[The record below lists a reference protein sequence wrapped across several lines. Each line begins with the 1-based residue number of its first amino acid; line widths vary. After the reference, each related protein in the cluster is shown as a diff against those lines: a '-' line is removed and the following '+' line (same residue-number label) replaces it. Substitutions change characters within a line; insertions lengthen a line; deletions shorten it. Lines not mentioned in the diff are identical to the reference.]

1 VAQSKLPDQDRP
13 EDQDRPKAKARAESE
28 AADLGAPAVGVG
40 PRGYA
45 FVVVALR
52 YLIIGGWIAAL
63 ALAVAFLPPL
73 AATASGGLDA
83 LIPKNTPAAS
93 AEADAARLFGAPLD
107 APVAVVQR
115 GAAGMPKAA
124 LDRAVR
130 QAIVVD
136 QALSRLPGNQAQDA
150 QAATALAEAGYPDAA
165 QVAAGPVS
173 PGPPG
178 GIAGLAGAVPVANV
192 PGLIRGTR
200 EHDTTVIT
208 FLYFKPGTSLT
219 AQTAGAD
226 AYAHWYLSYPS
237 SDVVGVTGPV
247 PAEVAQDDII
257 QHYLPWV
264 ELFTVLAIA
273 LIVGVRFRAVGAPLV
288 TLACAG
294 TAYLL
299 ATRIVAW
306 AAERMG
312 ASLPA
317 DVGPVLVVL
326 LLGVTTDYAVFFLSG
341 MRARLAEGVPR
352 VQAARLAT
360 AEFAPIILAAG
371 LIVAASTAS
380 LVAARNQSLRDFGPA
395 LALTVLTAMVVSMT
409 LTPALMSVF
418 GRLLFGRRLSR
429 AGPDRQRARQ
439 QAPARRLAVAWP
451 VALLAAVA
459 CTAGLVAVALFARHP
474 HLDSPL
480 VNELPPSAAKSAQSA
495 AGKGF
500 APGIV
505 APADILVTGPG
516 VGAQL
521 PALTRFQ
528 RELAAQPGVA
538 EIAGPATLSE
548 LAGVPRTAPNP
559 LLAKSGNAARFVVVQ
574 DSDPLGATAISELRA
589 LTGHL
594 PSLAR
599 SAGLANVRVEVGG
612 ETALT
617 SDAISSVLGDLSRV
631 AAAILVV
638 SLVLLVV
645 FLRSLLAPVYL
656 LFASVLAVFAS
667 LGLTLL
673 ASRYFLG
680 VSSLVYFVPIAGGVL
695 LVSLGSDYNVFVVGR
710 IWEEARRRPLRDAV
724 RVAVPRASRAI
735 TTAGVAL
742 AASFAM
748 LAVIPLEQFR
758 QIALLM
764 GIGVIID
771 AVVVRSILVP
781 ALVVLFGRVGTW
793 PAHRGSRGYRDAGR
807 ADIVMKSRA

>member
-1 VAQSKLPDQDRP
+1 MAQPESPDPAPPAAGLPGP
-13 EDQDRPKAKARAESE
+13 VVGVMARA
-28 AADLGAPAVGVG
+28 
-40 PRGYA
+40 YA
-45 FVVVALR
+45 LVVVALR
-52 YLIIGGWIAAL
+52 FFIIGGWIAAL
-63 ALAVAFLPPL
+63 AFAGYFLPPL

-93 AEADAARLFGAPLD
+93 AEAEAVRLFGAPLE
-107 APVAVVQR
+107 APVEIVQR
-115 GAAGMPKAA
+115 DPHGMPKAA
-124 LDRAVR
+124 IDRSVR
-130 QAIVVD
+130 QAVVLD
-136 QALSRLPGNQAQDA
+136 QALSGQAGNQAQDA

-165 QVAAGPVS
+165 QILAGPVS

-178 GIAGLAGAVPVANV
+178 GIPGLAGAVPLPNV
-192 PGLIRGTR
+192 SGLIRGTR
-200 EHDTTVIT
+200 EHSTTVIT
-208 FLYFKPGTSLT
+208 FLYFRPGTSF
-219 AQTAGAD
+219 ADQTAGAD
-226 AYAHWYLSYPS
+226 AYVHSYLSYPS
-237 SDVVGVTGPV
+237 SDVVGVTGPI
-247 PAEVAQDDII
+247 PAEVAQDGII
-257 QHYLPWV
+257 QHYLVWV
-264 ELFTVLAIA
+264 ELFTVLVIA
-273 LIVGVRFRAVGAPLV
+273 VIVGVRFRSVGAPLV

-294 TAYLL
+294 TAYVL

-326 LLGVTTDYAVFFLSG
+326 LLGVTTDYSVFFLSG
-341 MRARLAEGVPR
+341 MQSRLAEGMRRGP
-352 VQAARLAT
+352 AARLAT
-360 AEFAPIILAAG
+360 AEFTPIILAAG

-380 LVAARNQSLRDFGPA
+380 LLVARNQSLRAFGPA

-418 GRLLFGRRLSR
+418 GGLLFR
-429 AGPDRQRARQ
+429 PV
-439 QAPARRLAVAWP
+439 PYRRLALRRRTKSARESAARFAVTWP

-459 CTAGLVAVALFARHP
+459 CIAGLLALASFARHP
-474 HLDSPL
+474 QLDSPL
-480 VNELPPSAAKSAQSA
+480 VNELPASPATAAQSA
-495 AGKGF
+495 AGQGF

-505 APADILVTGPG
+505 SPTDLLVIGPG
-516 VGAQL
+516 LSAQL
-521 PALTRFQ
+521 PALTKFQ
-528 RELAAQPGVA
+528 HELAAQPGVA

-548 LAGVPRTAPNP
+548 VSGAAARAAPNP
-559 LLAKSGNAARFVVVQ
+559 LLAKSGDAARFVVVL
-574 DSDPLGATAISELRA
+574 DSDPLGATAISHLRT
-589 LTGHL
+589 LTGNL
-594 PSLAR
+594 PALAR
-599 SAGLANVRVEVGG
+599 SAGLAHVRLAVGG

-617 SDAISSVLGDLSRV
+617 SDAIDSVLADLSRV
-631 AAAILVV
+631 VLAILAV

-680 VSSLVYFVPIAGGVL
+680 VTSLVYFVPIAGGVL
-695 LVSLGSDYNVFVVGR
+695 LVSLGSDYNVFVTGR
-710 IWEEARRRPLRDAV
+710 IWEEAKRRPLRDAV

-771 AVVVRSILVP
+771 AVLVRSVLVP
-781 ALVVLFGRVGTW
+781 AFVVLFGRAGTW
-793 PAHRGSRGYRDAGR
+793 PAHRGRAVRAARRATIEAEADATVR
-807 ADIVMKSRA
+807 SE

>member
-1 VAQSKLPDQDRP
+1 M
-13 EDQDRPKAKARAESE
+13 
-28 AADLGAPAVGVG
+28 GAV

-45 FVVVALR
+45 FAVVALR
-52 YLIIGGWIAAL
+52 FFIIGGWIAAL

-93 AEADAARLFGAPLD
+93 AEADAARIFGAPID

-115 GAAGMPKAA
+115 DRRGMPKAA
-124 LDRAVR
+124 LDRSVR
-130 QAIVVD
+130 QAIAVD

-150 QAATALAEAGYPDAA
+150 QAATALAEAGYADAA
-165 QVAAGPVS
+165 QIAAGPVS
-173 PGPPG
+173 SGPPG
-178 GIAGLAGAVPVANV
+178 GIPGLAGAVPVPNIS
-192 PGLIRGTR
+192 GLIRGTR
-200 EHDTTVIT
+200 EQSTAVIT

-219 AQTAGAD
+219 DQTAGAD

-247 PAEVAQDDII
+247 PAEVAQDGII

-273 LIVGVRFRAVGAPLV
+273 LIVGIRFRSVGAPLV

-294 TAYLL
+294 TAYVLS
-299 ATRIVAW
+299 TRIVAW

-341 MRARLAEGVPR
+341 MRARLADGLHRVP
-352 VQAARLAT
+352 AARRAT

-380 LVAARNQSLRDFGPA
+380 LVVARNQSLRDFGPA

-418 GRLLFGRRLSR
+418 GGLLFRAVRYQRPASRRE
-429 AGPDRQRARQ
+429 GARV
-439 QAPARRLAVAWP
+439 PRRPPGERPGLVARFTTTWP

-459 CTAGLVAVALFARHP
+459 CTVGLLAVASFARHP

-480 VNELPPSAAKSAQSA
+480 VNELPPSPARSAQNA
-495 AGKGF
+495 AAKGF

-505 APADILVTGPG
+505 GPADILVIGPNLA
-516 VGAQL
+516 AQQ
-521 PALTRFQ
+521 PALARFQ
-528 RELAAQPGVA
+528 RELLAQPGVA
-538 EIAGPATLSE
+538 EVAGPATLSE
-548 LAGVPRTAPNP
+548 LSGVPRTAPNP

-574 DSDPLGATAISELRA
+574 DSDPLGAAAISDLRA
-589 LTGHL
+589 LTDRL

-599 SAGLANVRVEVGG
+599 SAGLAHVRLEVGG

-617 SDAISSVLGDLSRV
+617 SDAISSVLADLSRV
-631 AAAILVV
+631 VLAILVV
-638 SLVLLVV
+638 SLVLLAV

-656 LFASVLAVFAS
+656 LSASVLAVFAS

-673 ASRYFLG
+673 ASRYILG
-680 VSSLVYFVPIAGGVL
+680 VASLVYFVPIAGGVL

-710 IWEEARRRPLRDAV
+710 IWEEARRRPLREAV
-724 RVAVPRASRAI
+724 QIAVPRASRAI

-771 AVVVRSILVP
+771 AVLVRSVLVP

-793 PAHRGSRGYRDAGR
+793 PAHRLGRGYRDAGR

>member
-1 VAQSKLPDQDRP
+1 MAPPEPPDPARP
-13 EDQDRPKAKARAESE
+13 RPA
-28 AADLGAPAVGVG
+28 GGVLA
-40 PRGYA
+40 RGYA
-45 FVVVALR
+45 IVIVSLR
-52 YLIIGGWIAAL
+52 FFIIGGWIAAL
-63 ALAVAFLPPL
+63 ALAVHFLPPL
-73 AATASGGLDA
+73 TATASGGLNA
-83 LIPKNTPAAS
+83 LIPTNTPTAS
-93 AEADAARLFGAPLD
+93 AEAEAARLFGAPID
-107 APVAVVQR
+107 APVAIVQR
-115 GAAGMPKAA
+115 DARGMPKAA
-124 LDRAVR
+124 LDRSVR
-130 QAIVVD
+130 QAIEVD

-178 GIAGLAGAVPVANV
+178 GIPGLAGAVPLPNV
-192 PGLIRGTR
+192 SGLIRGTR

-208 FLYFKPGTSLT
+208 FLYFQPGTSLT

-226 AYAHWYLSYPS
+226 AYVHWYLSYPS
-237 SDVVGVTGPV
+237 SDVVGVTGAV
-247 PAEVAQDDII
+247 PAEVAQDDLI

-273 LIVGVRFRAVGAPLV
+273 LIVGIRFRSLGAPLV

-299 ATRIVAW
+299 STRIVAW

-352 VQAARLAT
+352 GPAARLAT

-380 LVAARNQSLRDFGPA
+380 LVVARNQSLREFGPA

-409 LTPALMSVF
+409 LAPALMSVF
-418 GRLLFGRRLSR
+418 GSLLFRSVPR
-429 AGPDRQRARQ
+429 P
-439 QAPARRLAVAWP
+439 RLAPVRRAKQDSAARFAVTWP
-451 VALLAAVA
+451 AALLAAVI
-459 CTAGLVAVALFARHP
+459 CTAGLLAIASFARHP
-474 HLDSPL
+474 QLDSPL
-480 VNELPPSAAKSAQSA
+480 VNELPASPATAAQSA
-495 AGKGF
+495 AGQGF

-505 APADILVTGPG
+505 APTDILVIGPG
-516 VGAQL
+516 VAGQR
-521 PALTRFQ
+521 PALARFQ

-538 EIAGPATLSE
+538 ETAGPATLSG
-548 LAGVPRTAPNP
+548 LPDAAQNP

-574 DSDPLGATAISELRA
+574 DSDPLGATAISQLRA
-589 LTGHL
+589 LTDRL

-599 SAGLANVRVEVGG
+599 SAGLAHVRVAVGG

-617 SDAISSVLGDLSRV
+617 SDAISSVLADLSRV
-631 AAAILVV
+631 VLVIVVV
-638 SLVLLVV
+638 SLVLLAV
-645 FLRSLLAPVYL
+645 FLRSLLAPAYL

-673 ASRYFLG
+673 LSSHFLG
-680 VSSLVYFVPIAGGVL
+680 VASLVYFVPIAGGVL
-695 LVSLGSDYNVFVVGR
+695 LVSLGSDYNVFVAGR
-710 IWEEARRRPLRDAV
+710 IWEEARHRPIRDAV

-764 GIGVIID
+764 GIGVILD
-771 AVVVRSILVP
+771 AVVVRSVLVP

-793 PAHRGSRGYRDAGR
+793 PAPRWRQRLPEAGR
-807 ADIVMKSRA
+807 ADIVTKSRL

>member
-1 VAQSKLPDQDRP
+1 MAQTELPDQDRP
-13 EDQDRPKAKARAESE
+13 EAAGRP
-28 AADLGAPAVGVG
+28 APAVGVM

-45 FVVVALR
+45 FIVVALR
-52 YLIIGGWIAAL
+52 FFIIGGWIAAL
-63 ALAVAFLPPL
+63 ALAIVFLPPL

-83 LIPKNTPAAS
+83 LIPKNTPATS
-93 AEADAARLFGAPLD
+93 AETDAARLFGAPLD

-115 GAAGMPKAA
+115 DAHGMPKAA

-150 QAATALAEAGYPDAA
+150 QAATTLAEAGYPDAA
-165 QVAAGPVS
+165 QIAAGPVS

-178 GIAGLAGAVPVANV
+178 GIPGLAAAVPVANV
-192 PGLIRGTR
+192 SGLIRGTR

-226 AYAHWYLSYPS
+226 AYVHWYLSYPS

-247 PAEVAQDDII
+247 PAEVAQDGII
-257 QHYLPWV
+257 QHFLPWV

-273 LIVGVRFRAVGAPLV
+273 LIVGVRFRSVGAPLV

-299 ATRIVAW
+299 STRVVAW
-306 AAERMG
+306 AVERMG
-312 ASLPA
+312 TSLPA

-371 LIVAASTAS
+371 LIVAASTGA
-380 LVAARNQSLRDFGPA
+380 LVVARNQSLRDFGPA

-418 GRLLFGRRLSR
+418 GGLLFRSVPYRRS
-429 AGPDRQRARQ
+429 AS
-439 QAPARRLAVAWP
+439 ARRTRSAKDSAARFAVTRP

-459 CTAGLVAVALFARHP
+459 CTAGLVAIALFARHP
-474 HLDSPL
+474 QLDSPL
-480 VNELPPSAAKSAQSA
+480 INELPPSPATAAQSA
-495 AGKGF
+495 AGQGF

-505 APADILVTGPG
+505 APTDIVVTGPRLA
-516 VGAQL
+516 AQG
-521 PALTRFQ
+521 PALARFQ
-528 RELAAQPGVA
+528 HELAAQPGVA
-538 EIAGPATLSE
+538 EIAGPATLNQLS
-548 LAGVPRTAPNP
+548 GVPPTAPNP
-559 LLAKSGNAARFVVVQ
+559 LLAKSGSAARFVVVQ
-574 DSDPLGATAISELRA
+574 DSDPLGATAISELSA

-599 SAGLANVRVEVGG
+599 SAGLANVRLEVGG

-617 SDAISSVLGDLSRV
+617 SDAISSVLADLSRV
-631 AAAILVV
+631 VLAILAV

-680 VSSLVYFVPIAGGVL
+680 ITSLVYFVPIAGGVL

-781 ALVVLFGRVGTW
+781 AFVVLFGRVGTW
-793 PAHRGSRGYRDAGR
+793 PAHRGSRGYRGAGR

>member
-1 VAQSKLPDQDRP
+1 MTQPESPDPPRP
-13 EDQDRPKAKARAESE
+13 G
-28 AADLGAPAVGVG
+28 AAGGALA
-40 PRGYA
+40 RGYA
-45 FVVVALR
+45 FVIVALR
-52 YLIIGGWIAAL
+52 FFIIGGWIAAL
-63 ALAVAFLPPL
+63 ALAVHFLPPL
-73 AATASGGLDA
+73 TATASGGLDA

-93 AEADAARLFGAPLD
+93 AEAEAARLFGAPLD

-115 GAAGMPKAA
+115 DARGMPKAA
-124 LDRAVR
+124 LDRSVR
-130 QAIVVD
+130 QAITVD
-136 QALSRLPGNQAQDA
+136 QALSGHPGNQAQDA

-165 QVAAGPVS
+165 QVAAGPAS

-178 GIAGLAGAVPVANV
+178 GIPGLAGAVPLPNV

-200 EHDTTVIT
+200 EQSTTVIT
-208 FLYFKPGTSLT
+208 FLYFRPGTSLT

-226 AYAHWYLSYPS
+226 AYVHWYLSYPS
-237 SDVVGVTGPV
+237 SDVVGVTGAV

-273 LIVGVRFRAVGAPLV
+273 LIVGIRFRAVGAPLV

-299 ATRIVAW
+299 SIRVVAW

-326 LLGVTTDYAVFFLSG
+326 LLGVTTDYVVFFLSG

-352 VQAARLAT
+352 GPAARLAT

-380 LVAARNQSLRDFGPA
+380 LMVARDQSLRDFGPA
-395 LALTVLTAMVVSMT
+395 LALTVLTAMAVSMT
-409 LTPALMSVF
+409 LAPALMSVF
-418 GRLLFGRRLSR
+418 GSLLFRSV
-429 AGPDRQRARQ
+429 PD
-439 QAPARRLAVAWP
+439 RRLA
-451 VALLAAVA
+451 
-459 CTAGLVAVALFARHP
+459 
-474 HLDSPL
+474 
-480 VNELPPSAAKSAQSA
+480 
-495 AGKGF
+495 
-500 APGIV
+500 PG
-505 APADILVTGPG
+505 G
-516 VGAQL
+516 
-521 PALTRFQ
+521 
-528 RELAAQPGVA
+528 
-538 EIAGPATLSE
+538 
-548 LAGVPRTAPNP
+548 
-559 LLAKSGNAARFVVVQ
+559 
-574 DSDPLGATAISELRA
+574 RA
-589 LTGHL
+589 
-594 PSLAR
+594 
-599 SAGLANVRVEVGG
+599 
-612 ETALT
+612 
-617 SDAISSVLGDLSRV
+617 
-631 AAAILVV
+631 
-638 SLVLLVV
+638 
-645 FLRSLLAPVYL
+645 YL

-673 ASRYFLG
+673 LSRYFLG
-680 VSSLVYFVPIAGGVL
+680 VASLVYFVPIAGGVL
-695 LVSLGSDYNVFVVGR
+695 LVSLGSDYNVFVAGR
-710 IWEEARRRPLRDAV
+710 IWEEARHRPLRDAV

-764 GIGVIID
+764 GIGVILD
-771 AVVVRSILVP
+771 AVVVRSVLVP

-793 PAHRGSRGYRDAGR
+793 PAPRWRQRLPEAGR

>member
-1 VAQSKLPDQDRP
+1 VAQPDIHEQDRP
-13 EDQDRPKAKARAESE
+13 ESVGRPQPVA
-28 AADLGAPAVGVG
+28 GVV

-45 FVVVALR
+45 FIVVALR
-52 YLIIGGWIAAL
+52 YFIIGGWIAAI
-63 ALAVAFLPPL
+63 ALAVVFLPPL

-83 LIPKNTPAAS
+83 LIPENTPAAS

-115 GAAGMPKAA
+115 DARGMPKAA

-130 QAIVVD
+130 QAIAVD

-150 QAATALAEAGYPDAA
+150 QAATALAQAGYPDAA
-165 QVAAGPVS
+165 QIAAGPVS
-173 PGPPG
+173 AGPPG
-178 GIAGLAGAVPVANV
+178 GIPGLAAAVPVANV
-192 PGLIRGTR
+192 SGLIRAAR

-208 FLYFKPGTSLT
+208 FLYFQPGTSLT
-219 AQTAGAD
+219 AQTDGAN

-247 PAEVAQDDII
+247 PAEVAQDGII
-257 QHYLPWV
+257 AHYLPWV

-273 LIVGVRFRAVGAPLV
+273 VIVGVRFRSVGAPLV

-294 TAYLL
+294 TAYFLS
-299 ATRIVAW
+299 TRIVAW
-306 AAERMG
+306 AAGRMG

-341 MRARLAEGVPR
+341 MRARLAEGVHR
-352 VQAARLAT
+352 VPAARQAT

-371 LIVAASTAS
+371 LIVAASTAA
-380 LVAARNQSLRDFGPA
+380 LLAARNQSLRDFGPA

-418 GRLLFGRRLSR
+418 GGLLFHSVPYQRLTSRREGTR
-429 AGPDRQRARQ
+429 V
-439 QAPARRLAVAWP
+439 ARRRPPGELRTILGRITTAWP

-459 CTAGLVAVALFARHP
+459 CTVGLLAVASFARQP
-474 HLDSPL
+474 QLDSPL
-480 VNELPPSAAKSAQSA
+480 VNELPASPATAAQSA

-505 APADILVTGPG
+505 APADIVVTGPG
-516 VGAQL
+516 LAAQM

-538 EIAGPATLSE
+538 EIAGPPTLTE
-548 LAGVPRTAPNP
+548 VPGVPPATPNP
-559 LLAKSGNAARFVVVQ
+559 LLAKSGRAARFVVVQ
-574 DSDPLGATAISELRA
+574 DSDPLGATAISDLRA
-589 LTGHL
+589 LTARL

-599 SAGLANVRVEVGG
+599 SAGLANVRLEVGG

-617 SDAISSVLGDLSRV
+617 SDAISSVLADLSRV
-631 AAAILVV
+631 VLAILVV

-680 VSSLVYFVPIAGGVL
+680 VTSLVYFVPIAGGVL

-742 AASFAM
+742 AASFGM

-771 AVVVRSILVP
+771 AVVVRSVLVP

-793 PAHRGSRGYRDAGR
+793 PAHRGARGYRDDGPRAATGTPAGR
-807 ADIVMKSRA
+807 TS